1 MQIMARVVETRTPGP
16 IEGPSADQGTAADHR
31 REPAPDRVLGHLV
44 EVNGRFGVVTSLMG
58 NGANGS
64 HWSVGHLITIVHLD
78 VRMVGVVSMLAA
90 SERVWV
96 DADTNIVHVTV
107 ELIGEI
113 VDDAAGLPRFSRGL
127 HSYPALGAVAHRI
140 RSRDLAAI
148 FASRNNDGVA
158 IGHLTQNETIA
169 AEVNIHRMVNRHFA
183 VIGSTG
189 VGKTTAVA
197 ILIQKSI
204 ELRKN
209 LRVLIMDPHNEYKE
223 HFHDNSIVFDSS
235 TLDLPF
241 WMFRFDELADIV
253 FSGRVP
259 GLNESEALF
268 ELVKAAKAKF
278 AATQT
283 ATMGIRRPSAPGQSA
298 LSADTP
304 VPYRMTDAIQI
315 VDDWIGKLDPPYQR
329 ADLRVLKS
337 RLENLNRDPRY
348 RFMFGN
354 SLVEDTM
361 ATNMARLFR
370 TPINGAPVSIVQLAG
385 LPNEVLNSVVSVLA
399 RLTFDLALW
408 SEGSY
413 EIALVCEEAH
423 RYIPNDR
430 ALGFAPTRQAIGR
443 IAKEGRKYGASLCV
457 VSQRPSELD
466 ATVLSQCSTMFA
478 MRLPNE
484 ADQAIIR
491 SAVGESSATVLGF
504 LSSVADREAIAFG
517 EAVAIAMRMKFDT
530 YTPPKSNADDHVRP
544 GSQADTRARPFDMR
558 RMVARLR
565 DEAV

>member
-1 MQIMARVVETRTPGP
+1 MQTLVRPAEARTPGP
-16 IEGPSADQGTAADHR
+16 VDSPLQGRDAAADPR
-31 REPAPDRVLGHLV
+31 RDAAPDRVLGHLV

-64 HWSVGHLITIVHLD
+64 HWSIGHLITIVHLE
-78 VRMVGVVSMLAA
+78 VRMVGVVCTLAA
-90 SERVWV
+90 ADRLWV
-96 DADTNIVHVTV
+96 DSETNVVHVTV

-113 VDDAAGLPRFSRGL
+113 VDDAAGRPRFSRGL
-127 HSYPALGAVAHRI
+127 HTYPALGAVAHRI
-140 RSRDLAAI
+140 RARDLAAI
-148 FASRNNDGVA
+148 FAARNNAGVE
-158 IGHLTQNETIA
+158 IGHLSQNESIA
-169 AEVNIHRMVNRHFA
+169 AEVDIHRMVNRHFA

-197 ILIQKSI
+197 ILLQKSI
-204 ELRKN
+204 EVRKN

-223 HFHDNSIVFDSS
+223 HFHDNSIVFDSA

-259 GLNESEALF
+259 GLNEGEALF

-283 ATMGIRRPSAPGQSA
+283 ATLGIRRPSSAPGQST

-304 VPYRMTDAIQI
+304 VPYRMSDAIQI
-315 VDDWIGKLDPPYQR
+315 IDDWIGKLEPPYQR

-337 RLENLNRDPRY
+337 RLENLNRDPRFK
-348 RFMFGN
+348 FMFGN

-361 ATNMARLFR
+361 ATNLARMFR

-408 SEGSY
+408 SDGAY
-413 EIALVCEEAH
+413 EIVLVCEEAH

-430 ALGFAPTRQAIGR
+430 TLGFAPTRQAIGR

-517 EAVAIAMRMKFDT
+517 EAVAIAMRMKFGD
-530 YTPPKSNADDHVRP
+530 YAPK
-544 GSQADTRARPFDMR
+544 GQADREGPSTGQSDARARPFDMR

-565 DEAV
+565 DEAI